1 MECDMSSFPLIHILF
16 WIALMTAPHGAS
28 HITISGPDK
37 SWTWTK
43 QESGWIQSTDHS
55 VWTNEG
61 NTIIRKS
68 GEKTDQQD
76 VTEFVKGITV
86 QDWGKTASLK
96 LGPMTSLT
104 KTGDSFVYILNEG
117 DPTEKR
123 YVIEFKK
130 K

>member
-1 MECDMSSFPLIHILF
+1 MTVFPLIHILF
-16 WIALMTAPHGAS
+16 WIALITAPQGIS
-28 HITISGPDK
+28 QITITGPDK
-37 SWTWTK
+37 NWTWTK
-43 QESGWIQSTDHS
+43 QESGWIQSGDNS

-61 NTIIRKS
+61 NTIVRKF
-68 GEKTDQQD
+68 GKKTDQQN
-76 VTEFVKGITV
+76 VSNFVKGISV

-104 KTGDSFVYILNEG
+104 KTGDSFVYVLNEN